1 MWRRRERARRRRRDR
16 RPRADRRDLRFS
28 PALPEATAD
37 GYARIGMADISKLHV
52 ALDERVAPD
61 SIQTGEVPFWAYT
74 AGEHDGLSSVVASA
88 AGGPGHRAALAL
100 DGGDPAQ
107 YRARLAAAWPEL
119 RLGEHTLLTSWLLDP
134 WARGA
139 LSYRPVLER
148 RGRGSPERAA
158 RAGRLRGRARSR
170 RADAQRHPVVRHPR
184 GQ

>member
-1 MWRRRERARRRRRDR
+1 MRGDAAVIAAPAPIVRG
-16 RPRADRRDLRFS
+16 LRFS

-37 GYARIGMADISKLHV
+37 SYARIGMADISKLHV

-139 LSYRPVLER
+139 YSYRPVDWSDEAEEALSAR
-148 RGRGSPERAA
+148 HGRVGFAGEHTAAEQTLNGTLLSGVRAA
-158 RAGRLRGRARSR
+158 NEVIG
-170 RADAQRHPVVRHPR
+170 
-184 GQ
+184 